1 MQSDQADDDIRCE
14 WGENG
19 AAALAPLSD
28 VAIVVDVLSFT
39 TCVEIACKRGAIVY
53 PWRWKDD
60 SAASFA
66 RSVGAALA
74 GPRGGGEFSLSPISF
89 LGAPK
94 GARIVLPSPNGSTI
108 CFRTGSTP
116 TLAGCLRNAAAV
128 ARAAGAFG
136 RRVAVL
142 PAGERWPDGSLRPS
156 LEDWLGAGAILARL
170 SGRLSP
176 EAEAAVESYRTL
188 RPRLAPTV
196 RACVSGRELI
206 ARGFAEDVE
215 VALEE
220 DVSDTV
226 PVLRDGAFTE

>member
-1 MQSDQADDDIRCE
+1 MQFDQADYDIRCE

-19 AAALAPLSD
+19 AEALAPLSD

-39 TCVEIACKRGAIVY
+39 TCVEVACKRGAIVY

-74 GPRGGGEFSLSPISF
+74 GPRGGGGFSLSPISF
-89 LGAPK
+89 LGASK
-94 GARIVLPSPNGSTI
+94 GARIVLPSPNGSTV
-108 CFRTGSTP
+108 CLRTGATP
-116 TLAGCLRNAAAV
+116 TLAGCFRNAAAV

-176 EAEAAVESYRTL
+176 EAEAAAESYRTF

-215 VALEE
+215 VALDE

-226 PVLRDGAFTE
+226 PELRGGAFTE